1 MIPFP
6 ALRPKAYDIDHGDY
20 PASVLQTM
28 SGRTAILQHSTT
40 ETGIRFPAQFVGLTQ
55 AEVRYVFEHYE
66 SVGNVIGFTFDPVT
80 LPAAETPSGFRW
92 RYAREPVSVQD
103 LDSEFFSVSCQF
115 IADLYPNFALDGGW
129 ATLFIRGDEGAVSI
143 PRTVAPSAPTI
154 TLSDPTAGVTS
165 DGFVEVSGLRV
176 GSTWQF
182 STNGGSSWS
191 AGTSPGFTLPEGTYA
206 AGSVRVR
213 QTDPDGLTST
223 AAQNASAIT
232 VAPPS
237 SAVVAFTAAA
247 GATTTGTVTLPLVA
261 RLVRFSMSHPGW
273 FTLYASVAA
282 RSADSS
288 RPATV
293 MPARGVGVC
302 ADPRL
307 AAGGV
312 INLNPFA
319 DIRNEES
326 PATTTYPWKHL
337 NEDTVTRDIVI
348 ILTIITP

>member
-1 MIPFP
+1 MILFP
-6 ALRPKAYDIDHGDY
+6 ALRPKAYGIDHGDY

-55 AEVRYVFEHYE
+55 EQVLDVFGHYE
-66 SVGNVIGFTFDPVT
+66 SVGSVIGFTFDPVT
-80 LPAAETPSGFRW
+80 LPATETPAGFRW
-92 RYAREPVSVQD
+92 RYAREPVSVLD

-115 IADLYPNFALDGGW
+115 IADLYPDFSLDGGW
-129 ATLFIRGDEGAVSI
+129 ATLFIRGDEQTVSI
-143 PRTVAPSAPTI
+143 PRTVAPAAPTI
-154 TLSDPTAGVTS
+154 TLSGLTAGVTS

-176 GSTWQF
+176 GSSWQF

-191 AGTSPGFTLPEGTYA
+191 AGASSGFTLPEGTYA
-206 AGSVRVR
+206 AGAVRVR
-213 QTDPDGLTST
+213 QTDSDGLTST
-223 AAQNASAIT
+223 AAQNAAAIT
-232 VAPPS
+232 VAPPN

-247 GATTTGTVTLPLVA
+247 GAITTGTVTLPLVA
-261 RLVRFSMSHPGW
+261 RMVRFSMNHRGW

-288 RPATV
+288 RAATV
-293 MPARGVGVC
+293 DPGRGVGVC

-307 AAGGV
+307 PAGEA
-312 INLNPFA
+312 INLNPFP

-326 PATTTYPWKHL
+326 PATTTYPWKHV
-337 NEDTVTRDIVI
+337 NEDTLSRDFVI